1 MQAPSPT
8 IPGSPKAA
16 LELLHRARQDLQEL
30 SSPETQQ
37 EAPSPKMYGG
47 VHTALQRGGLG
58 GRGGLKGLAASL
70 RKSLSVD
77 IGEHED

>member
-1 MQAPSPT
+1 M

-16 LELLHRARQDLQEL
+16 LELVQRAKQDLSEL
-30 SSPETQQ
+30 SSPERDL
-37 EAPSPKMYGG
+37 PSARTSSGLPPWPKGSFGG
-47 VHTALQRGGLG
+47 PRSQRS
-58 GRGGLKGLAASL
+58 LKSLAASL